1 MLTENFTAN
10 SSGRLVK
17 AAQGY
22 LAFVPNPLPPSVELS
37 WDLVG
42 RLSAA
47 EQAISQLAGVGLTLP
62 NPHLL
67 IGPFIRREAVLSSR
81 IEEIRVSLSD
91 LVFFEAE
98 SERGSSQSDVQEVS
112 NYVRALDHGLRRLD
126 NLPVSLRLIREIHDK
141 LMTGVRGEHLT
152 PGEFRRSQNWIG
164 PPGCTLMDATYV
176 PPPVDEMDTAL
187 GELEKYLHTNSELPL
202 LIRLALI
209 HYQFEAIHPFLDGN
223 GRMGRLLITLL
234 LCHHK
239 ILTQPLLYLSAF
251 FERNREDYYRLLL
264 GVSQRGLWDEW
275 VRYFLLGVE
284 QQSKD
289 AVKRAARLLE
299 MRQEYR
305 DNLQSARS
313 SALLLRLIDDLFAHP
328 VTTIKTT
335 GASLGVTPRAARQN
349 IDRLIA
355 HGILK
360 EVSGRQRNQIFIA
373 EEIISIL
380 EAEEL

>member
-1 MLTENFTAN
+1 
-10 SSGRLVK
+10 
-17 AAQGY
+17 
-22 LAFVPNPLPPSVELS
+22 
-37 WDLVG
+37 
-42 RLSAA
+42 
-47 EQAISQLAGVGLTLP
+47 
-62 NPHLL
+62 
-67 IGPFIRREAVLSSR
+67 
-81 IEEIRVSLSD
+81 
-91 LVFFEAE
+91 
-98 SERGSSQSDVQEVS
+98 
-112 NYVRALDHGLRRLD
+112 
-126 NLPVSLRLIREIHDK
+126 
-141 LMTGVRGEHLT
+141 MT
-152 PGEFRRSQNWIG
+152 
-164 PPGCTLMDATYV
+164 DATYV
-176 PPPVDEMDTAL
+176 PPPVGEMDTAL
-187 GELEKYLHTNSELPL
+187 GELEKYLHTDSELPL

-264 GVSQRGLWDEW
+264 GVSQRGLWEEW

-305 DNLQSARS
+305 DNLQAARS

-328 VTTIKTT
+328 VTTIKNAV
-335 GASLGVTPRAARQN
+335 ASLEVTPRAARQN
-349 IDRLIA
+349 IDKLINA
-355 HGILK
+355 GILK
-360 EVSGRQRNQIFIA
+360 EVSERQRNKIFIA
-373 EEIISIL
+373 EEIISVL